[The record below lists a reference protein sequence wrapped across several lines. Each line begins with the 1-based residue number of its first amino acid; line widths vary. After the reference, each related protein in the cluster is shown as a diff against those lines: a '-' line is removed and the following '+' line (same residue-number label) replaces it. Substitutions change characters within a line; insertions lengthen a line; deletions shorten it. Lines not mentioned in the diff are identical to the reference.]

1 MNVAALRLLHAPRA
15 RQWCWRIFLKL
26 ELCKVCNSICIMY
39 SVRPVLVYTV
49 KDSSESLSILGVES
63 ARSEHG
69 LLRQL
74 HSTTQWKVSMVCS
87 EGVMCGLHTYKCVAV
102 GDGGAC
108 TWRTVCEC
116 VSASVCRVSLTS
128 RSLSMKWGDTGR
140 SRYDK
145 CILHGRLSPGPSK
158 AVDGFTL
165 FTVPHCALILFPHLL
180 SLLSPSQ
187 PPLTL
192 PASPHPLILSPHL
205 QILPLIF
212 SFSTLTLFSSVY
224 THTLSSSP
232 LILSFSPHPLILPSP
247 SHPPLT
253 QSLPSIIRWHH
264 LSFFLSAISK
274 VLNNNGLDY
283 LWLDDLYW
291 SSDLGEPHSLGSSYR
306 DIGQILSNSQHIHSN
321 HYLSKNF
328 QFAAVGIQTSPAKY
342 TLTTKG
348 QWGQGS
354 VGSGFSVFCVH
365 SSQCTFGHS
374 NLTFQDPWI
383 FCPQECAMYA
393 KKELW
398 RTQTTDC
405 VLSLVPYSYTEC
417 NIFVASVVCMYL
429 HNAFL
434 KSMGLIYN

>member
-1 MNVAALRLLHAPRA
+1 
-15 RQWCWRIFLKL
+15 
-26 ELCKVCNSICIMY
+26 MY

-74 HSTTQWKVSMVCS
+74 YSTTQWKVSMVCS

-108 TWRTVCEC
+108 TWRTVCAC

-192 PASPHPLILSPHL
+192 PASPHPLILHSPSHPLSSPSNTPPHL
-205 QILPLIF
+205 LIF
-212 SFSTLTLFSSVY
+212 YPHPLFLCIY
-224 THTLSSSP
+224 PHP
-232 LILSFSPHPLILPSP
+232 LILSPHPLILPSS

-253 QSLPSIIRWHH
+253 ISSSPHPVPPLDHPVAPP
-264 LSFFLSAISK
+264 FL
-274 VLNNNGLDY
+274 
-283 LWLDDLYW
+283 
-291 SSDLGEPHSLGSSYR
+291 
-306 DIGQILSNSQHIHSN
+306 
-321 HYLSKNF
+321 
-328 QFAAVGIQTSPAKY
+328 
-342 TLTTKG
+342 
-348 QWGQGS
+348 
-354 VGSGFSVFCVH
+354 
-365 SSQCTFGHS
+365 
-374 NLTFQDPWI
+374 
-383 FCPQECAMYA
+383 
-393 KKELW
+393 
-398 RTQTTDC
+398 
-405 VLSLVPYSYTEC
+405 LSLCHFKGFE
-417 NIFVASVVCMYL
+417 
-429 HNAFL
+429 
-434 KSMGLIYN
+434 